1 MKIVHDEIQFEES
14 DLLDLDVTLSKLI
27 YNALSAYRAKVIA
40 TNNVKI
46 PSGLLRRMYPH
57 AKGDYLPYMEE
68 RAAEHWLEILE
79 KMESSFKDLTPPE
92 EVNEKQR
99 QDRLE
104 GRILFAKYF
113 HNLWM

>member
-79 KMESSFKDLTPPE
+79 KF
-92 EVNEKQR
+92 
-99 QDRLE
+99 
-104 GRILFAKYF
+104 
-113 HNLWM
+113 W

>member
-14 DLLDLDVTLSKLI
+14 DLLD
-27 YNALSAYRAKVIA
+27 
-40 TNNVKI
+40 
-46 PSGLLRRMYPH
+46 
-57 AKGDYLPYMEE
+57 MEE

-79 KMESSFKDLTPPE
+79 KMESSFKDSTPPE

-99 QDRLE
+99 QERLE

-113 HNLWM
+113 HNLWS